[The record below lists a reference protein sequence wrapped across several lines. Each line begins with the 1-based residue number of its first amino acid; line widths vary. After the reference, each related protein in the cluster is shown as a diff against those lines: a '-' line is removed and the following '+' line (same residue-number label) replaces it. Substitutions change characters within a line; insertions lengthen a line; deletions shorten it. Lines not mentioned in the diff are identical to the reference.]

1 MELEK
6 SPELLKCQSALKS
19 LLKDNIVDFI
29 LFGSLVK
36 GGRPRDIDIAVIFRG
51 EADAKIKID
60 IQEVLSKPADV
71 QFLEVKSIY
80 SSLWL
85 TLIKEGYSVA
95 KEKYLFEL
103 YHMVPQVLYK
113 YSLAELNAVQKVQF
127 ERGIKKVLSGTGQFI
142 ARSVV
147 LVPIH
152 LKNRMREFLK
162 QWKVYYECQEY
173 ELLPTLRKEEV

>member
-1 MELEK
+1 M
-6 SPELLKCQSALKS
+6 
-19 LLKDNIVDFI
+19 KDNIVDFI
-29 LFGSLVK
+29 LFGSVVK
-36 GGRPRDIDIAVIFRG
+36 SGRPRDIDIAMIVNG
-51 EADAKIKID
+51 DAGAGIKKE
-60 IQEVLSKPADV
+60 IQEVLNKPVDV
-71 QFLEVKSIY
+71 QFLDVKSIY

-103 YHMVPQVLYK
+103 YHIAPHVLYK
-113 YSLAELNAVQKVQF
+113 YSLAELSAVQKVQF
-127 ERGIKKVLSGTGQFI
+127 ERGIKKVLNREGKVI

-147 LVPIH
+147 LVPIP